1 MLILTRL
8 GGSCLLATLCCVV
21 CKGVWV
27 ELGGVLSGF
36 VLVGL
41 GVIARETFCL
51 RFEKLV
57 WQL

>member
-8 GGSCLLATLCCVV
+8 GGSCLLGALCCAV

-27 ELGGVLSGF
+27 GFGGVLSEF
-36 VLVGL
+36 VLAGL

-57 WQL
+57 